1 MRGWTIRGISA
12 AEVLN
17 GTTIPMI
24 MKRPKLWDLRNEG
37 DPVWEQVASPYPGYG
52 QLDGQWAN
60 IMVCSS
66 IHSI

>member
-17 GTTIPMI
+17 GNTIPTV
-24 MKRPKLWDLRNEG
+24 MKKPKLWDLRNEG
-37 DPVWEQVASPYPGYG
+37 DPLWEQVASPDPGY
-52 QLDGQWAN
+52 DGQWAN
-60 IMVCSS
+60 IMVCNS